1 MKSSVRH
8 QQSGA
13 SLIEVLVAL
22 GLFSVGILALGV
34 VLSFAVQLPKLAAY
48 RATATHLASSHVERI
63 RANPGGNYN
72 SALNYD
78 ATFTALQLAN
88 CAYPMC
94 TSATLVEMD
103 SAFTQN
109 AARTQLPAGGL
120 QVNCDGVPCASGNLW
135 IVWQEPSTFATLN
148 PSTSD
153 NCPSE
158 VTGKFSTPKP
168 RCLHL
173 KFKI

>member
-1 MKSSVRH
+1 MKSSARH
-8 QQSGA
+8 QQSGV
-13 SLIEVLVAL
+13 SLIEVMVAI
-22 GLFSVGILALGV
+22 GLFSVGILALGA
-34 VLSFAVQLPKLAAY
+34 VLSFAVHLPKLAAY

-78 ATFTALQLAN
+78 GTFTAIPLAN
-88 CAYPMC
+88 CVYPTC
-94 TSATLVEMD
+94 TSATLVDMD

-109 AARTQLPAGGL
+109 AARTQLPGGGL
-120 QVNCDGVPCASGNLW
+120 QVNCDGIPCTSGNLW
-135 IVWQEPSTFATLN
+135 IVWQEPSTFAAFN
-148 PSTSD
+148 PRHSD
-153 NCPSE
+153 NCPPE

-173 KFKI
+173 KFKT